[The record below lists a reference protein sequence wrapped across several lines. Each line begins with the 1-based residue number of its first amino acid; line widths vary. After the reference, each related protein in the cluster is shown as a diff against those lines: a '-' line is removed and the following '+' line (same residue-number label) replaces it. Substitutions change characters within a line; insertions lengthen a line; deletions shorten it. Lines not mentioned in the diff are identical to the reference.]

1 MRFPRQARIFKGQLD
16 AAPFAGVFFLVLIFI
31 TFNSQL
37 VFTPG
42 VRIELPQADG
52 LPGTTNPS
60 VAVVVDRSG
69 QFYFEN
75 QVIGEADL
83 KVRLRAAADKARGRR
98 AQLTL
103 VILADKLTPNDVT
116 FRLGELARESGINEM
131 LQATRPRTAPAPVAP
146 PAP

>member
-1 MRFPRQARIFKGQLD
+1 MRFPRHARIFKGRLD

-52 LPGTTNPS
+52 RLPGTTNPTIA
-60 VAVVVDRSG
+60 VAVDRSG

-75 QVIGEADL
+75 QVIAEAEL
-83 KVRLRAAADKARGRR
+83 KQRFRAAAERAKGHR

-103 VILADKLTPNDVT
+103 VVLADKLTPNEVL
-116 FRLGELARESGINEM
+116 FHLGEIARDSGINEL
-131 LQATRPRTAPAPVAP
+131 LQATRPRSTP
-146 PAP
+146 PAPPPPP